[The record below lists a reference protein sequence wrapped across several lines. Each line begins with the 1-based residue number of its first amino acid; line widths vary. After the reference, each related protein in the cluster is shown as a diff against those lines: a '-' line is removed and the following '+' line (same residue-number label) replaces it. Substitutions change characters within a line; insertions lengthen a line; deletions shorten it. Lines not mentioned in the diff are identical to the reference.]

1 MTTPQQPALAY
12 VLKRYPRFSET
23 FIVNEILEHEKAG
36 MRIHIFALRPVRESH
51 FQDILAQVRAPV
63 TYIRDISAATHSL
76 WELMSLARR
85 ELPGFWQALDELGDM
100 EEGDLLQAIKL
111 ALKARERGI
120 AHFHAHFGT
129 LAATVTRIASRL
141 ARIPY
146 TLTVHAKDIYHQ
158 AVDQEDMRRKL
169 GDAAGVITV
178 SGYNQRYLQAT
189 YGRAAEQ
196 VRRIYNGLHLDR
208 FTYQPPNLNSR
219 EILAVGRLVEKKG
232 FDVLVE
238 ACGLLRERGIA
249 FHCSIVGEGMMREPL
264 QQRIERLG
272 LAEQVCLAGPRAHA
286 ELIRIFREAAFFV
299 APCVISSDGD
309 RDGLPTV
316 LVEAMALG
324 TPVISTQVVGI
335 PELVRHND
343 TGLCVA
349 ERDPSALADAMA
361 RLLQDANLRS
371 SLAGR
376 ARALVEEDFDIRKNA
391 AAQRELFRAAMAAAR
406 LPETA
411 AAITA
416 RRA

>member
-1 MTTPQQPALAY
+1 M
-12 VLKRYPRFSET
+12 
-23 FIVNEILEHEKAG
+23 
-36 MRIHIFALRPVRESH
+36 
-51 FQDILAQVRAPV
+51 
-63 TYIRDISAATHSL
+63 
-76 WELMSLARR
+76 
-85 ELPGFWQALDELGDM
+85 
-100 EEGDLLQAIKL
+100 
-111 ALKARERGI
+111 
-120 AHFHAHFGT
+120 
-129 LAATVTRIASRL
+129 
-141 ARIPY
+141 
-146 TLTVHAKDIYHQ
+146 
-158 AVDQEDMRRKL
+158 
-169 GDAAGVITV
+169 
-178 SGYNQRYLQAT
+178 
-189 YGRAAEQ
+189 
-196 VRRIYNGLHLDR
+196 
-208 FTYQPPNLNSR
+208 
-219 EILAVGRLVEKKG
+219 
-232 FDVLVE
+232 LVE

-316 LVEAMALG
+316 LVEAMAQG

-349 ERDPSALADAMA
+349 ERDPSALADAME

-411 AAITA
+411 DATTA

>member
-76 WELMSLARR
+76 WELMGLARR

-129 LAATVTRIASRL
+129 LAATVTRIAARL

-189 YGRAAEQ
+189 YGQAAEQ

-208 FTYQPPNLNSR
+208 FTYRPPNLNSR

-249 FHCSIVGEGMMREPL
+249 FHCSIVGEGMMREAL

-349 ERDPSALADAMA
+349 ERDPAALADAME

-411 AAITA
+411 AATPA

>member
-76 WELMSLARR
+76 WEMMSLARR

-120 AHFHAHFGT
+120 VHFHAHFGT

-316 LVEAMALG
+316 LVEAMAQG

-411 AAITA
+411 DATTA

>member
-76 WELMSLARR
+76 WEMMSLARR

-111 ALKARERGI
+111 ALKASERGI
-120 AHFHAHFGT
+120 VHFHAHFGT

-189 YGRAAEQ
+189 YGRAAGQ

-249 FHCSIVGEGMMREPL
+249 FHCSIVGEGMMREAL

-349 ERDPSALADAMA
+349 ERDPAALADAMA

-411 AAITA
+411 AATTA

>member
-76 WELMSLARR
+76 WEMMSLARR

-158 AVDQEDMRRKL
+158 AVDQEDMHRKL

-189 YGRAAEQ
+189 YGQAAEQ

-208 FTYQPPNLNSR
+208 FTYRPPNLNSR

-249 FHCSIVGEGMMREPL
+249 FHCSIVGEGMMREAL
-264 QQRIERLG
+264 QQRIERLA

-286 ELIRIFREAAFFV
+286 ELIRIFREVAFFV

-349 ERDPSALADAMA
+349 ERDPAALADAMA

-411 AAITA
+411 AATTA

>member
-36 MRIHIFALRPVRESH
+36 MRIHIFALRSVRESH

-76 WELMSLARR
+76 WEMMSLARR

-208 FTYQPPNLNSR
+208 FTYRPPNLNSR

-349 ERDPSALADAMA
+349 ERDPSALADAME

-371 SLAGR
+371 SLASR

-391 AAQRELFRAAMAAAR
+391 AAQRELFRAAMAAA
-406 LPETA
+406 T
-411 AAITA
+411 TA

>member
-76 WELMSLARR
+76 WEMMSLARR

-120 AHFHAHFGT
+120 VHFHAHFGT

-189 YGRAAEQ
+189 YGQAAEQ

-249 FHCSIVGEGMMREPL
+249 FHCSIVGEGMMREAL

-376 ARALVEEDFDIRKNA
+376 ARALVEEGFDIRKNA

-411 AAITA
+411 AATTA